1 MFTILD
7 AEKSRIQSFIGKQ
20 LSNSKNE
27 LEARLFPMISGQ
39 PECIDYYQFNRIL
52 QRYTFSKEKGG
63 FGLNKDFITQLNVT
77 SERSPDIRESIK
89 GNNNIKLYWLT
100 DDVETVKTKSP
111 TDVFQMIKKK
121 KDFVNL
127 LNYPVRVAISEEQ
140 IIGNDK
146 FKLLND
152 MDFPKEYRL
161 QNRISVY
168 TEDKMFRIDFTS
180 VKFASG
186 KTFKQSNV
194 ITAFP
199 CHEIEIEFIGLENA
213 SGANISK
220 DNIFINFVKNI
231 GLLLSIYYDT
241 PILLTNT
248 LKKEILDNYKLL
260 ISTDE
265 KLKKSNR
272 QSNKNKNKNLYNYKD
287 FITAK
292 PVTLHRDNMR
302 QVKGVPNILRNYGV
316 TYKAD
321 GMNML
326 LYIISKERVK
336 DINIGGGNLFLI
348 DSNFN
353 VFATGILISGWDNS
367 IVEGEYIS
375 SVHTFYAYD
384 MLYAKNLDIRN
395 KPLKNFSDEQT
406 SRFTYLTDILKDINE
421 KNESKNSPI
430 KVSEKPYLFGNDKE
444 IFLKSKSM
452 WDERKSQPF
461 HVDGLIYIPA
471 TEPYPNKPGTW
482 TRLFKWKPP
491 NLNSIDFLVETVKGE
506 NKRDKLFPY
515 TEVFDNDDVKMNPYT
530 VTQFKK
536 LNLYSTESSDKF
548 NRKTGKLDR
557 KPYPKLFKEIEIPVN
572 IQGNIISKDPLTGLS
587 VEITDDTIVEFSYD
601 ESLHFSW
608 VPIRVRHEKT
618 TRYRNYNDN
627 FGNSYNVA
635 LDIWKSIINPV
646 TDNMI
651 TTGIIPSDSEISSVS
666 QYALTKPNL
675 ERLPYQNF
683 HTAYV
688 KKRLLEMVALKPFDS
703 EKGSGYLID
712 FGVCR
717 GGDMNRWKELGYK
730 KVVGIDT
737 DIKCIEEAINRYQH
751 STDNKYNVVFLCGNL
766 SKLIFPNQEAA
777 CDATEKITTIV
788 NWKELMKKSLP
799 QKYMFNVVSSQFVI
813 HYFFSNELS
822 LRTYLQNVTDNLK
835 IGGNFVGT
843 TFDGLKI
850 YDFLKRKQH
859 EIGLKG
865 DNSEANTIWKITK
878 LYGKKKFVD
887 GKPNWGMAIDVFINT
902 IGITHKEYLVS
913 FKYLEIIAKEYG
925 LELQKIIPFSELWN
939 EGKESKNGSNKIIA
953 DIRSMSEVE
962 KKFSF
967 LFSCFIFKKTKNA
980 PDSIYKKLIT
990 LKKKMDKLEKI
1001 QEIEEIE
1008 SPVNTQDDY
1017 KDKVIVDDIED
1028 RVSVEDI
1035 DDIDDRYVSDDN
1047 DDDGDDGDDS
1057 D

>member
-1 MFTILD
+1 
-7 AEKSRIQSFIGKQ
+7 
-20 LSNSKNE
+20 
-27 LEARLFPMISGQ
+27 MISGQ

-430 KVSEKPYLFGNDKE
+430 KVSEKPYLFGND
-444 IFLKSKSM
+444 
-452 WDERKSQPF
+452 
-461 HVDGLIYIPA
+461 
-471 TEPYPNKPGTW
+471 
-482 TRLFKWKPP
+482 
-491 NLNSIDFLVETVKGE
+491 
-506 NKRDKLFPY
+506 
-515 TEVFDNDDVKMNPYT
+515 
-530 VTQFKK
+530 FKK
-536 LNLYSTESSDKF
+536 
-548 NRKTGKLDR
+548 
-557 KPYPKLFKEIEIPVN
+557 V
-572 IQGNIISKDPLTGLS
+572 
-587 VEITDDTIVEFSYD
+587 
-601 ESLHFSW
+601 
-608 VPIRVRHEKT
+608 
-618 TRYRNYNDN
+618 
-627 FGNSYNVA
+627 FG
-635 LDIWKSIINPV
+635 D
-646 TDNMI
+646 
-651 TTGIIPSDSEISSVS
+651 
-666 QYALTKPNL
+666 
-675 ERLPYQNF
+675 
-683 HTAYV
+683 
-688 KKRLLEMVALKPFDS
+688 LK
-703 EKGSGYLID
+703 
-712 FGVCR
+712 
-717 GGDMNRWKELGYK
+717 
-730 KVVGIDT
+730 
-737 DIKCIEEAINRYQH
+737 
-751 STDNKYNVVFLCGNL
+751 
-766 SKLIFPNQEAA
+766 
-777 CDATEKITTIV
+777 
-788 NWKELMKKSLP
+788 
-799 QKYMFNVVSSQFVI
+799 
-813 HYFFSNELS
+813 
-822 LRTYLQNVTDNLK
+822 
-835 IGGNFVGT
+835 
-843 TFDGLKI
+843 
-850 YDFLKRKQH
+850 
-859 EIGLKG
+859 
-865 DNSEANTIWKITK
+865 
-878 LYGKKKFVD
+878 
-887 GKPNWGMAIDVFINT
+887 
-902 IGITHKEYLVS
+902 
-913 FKYLEIIAKEYG
+913 
-925 LELQKIIPFSELWN
+925 
-939 EGKESKNGSNKIIA
+939 
-953 DIRSMSEVE
+953 
-962 KKFSF
+962 
-967 LFSCFIFKKTKNA
+967 
-980 PDSIYKKLIT
+980 
-990 LKKKMDKLEKI
+990 
-1001 QEIEEIE
+1001 
-1008 SPVNTQDDY
+1008 
-1017 KDKVIVDDIED
+1017 
-1028 RVSVEDI
+1028 
-1035 DDIDDRYVSDDN
+1035 
-1047 DDDGDDGDDS
+1047 
-1057 D
+1057 

>member
-52 QRYTFSKEKGG
+52 QIYTFSKEKGG
-63 FGLNKDFITQLNVT
+63 FGLAKDFVTQLNVT

-89 GNNNIKLYWLT
+89 DINNIKLYWLT
-100 DDVETVKTKSP
+100 DDVESVKKKSP

-127 LNYPVRVAISEEQ
+127 LNYPVRISISEEQ
-140 IIGNDK
+140 IIGNDN

-199 CHEIEIEFIGLENA
+199 CHEIEIEFIGLETTN
-213 SGANISK
+213 GVNISK
-220 DNIFINFVKNI
+220 DTIFTNFIKNI

-272 QSNKNKNKNLYNYKD
+272 QSNKDKNKNLYTYKD

-302 QVKGVPNILRNYGV
+302 MVKGIPNILRNYAV

-326 LYIISKERVK
+326 LYIISKEQVK
-336 DINIGGGNLFLI
+336 DINIGDGNLFLI

-353 VFATGILISGWDNS
+353 VYATGILISGWDNS

-375 SVHTFYAYD
+375 NIHTFYAYD

-406 SRFTYLTDILKDINE
+406 SRLTYLNDILKDINE

-430 KVSEKPYLFGNDKE
+430 KISEKPYLFGNDKE
-444 IFLKSKSM
+444 IFLKSKNM
-452 WDERKSQPF
+452 WDDRKSQQF

-471 TEPYPNKPGTW
+471 TDPYPNKPGTW
-482 TRLFKWKPP
+482 NRLFKWKPP
-491 NLNSIDFLVETVKGE
+491 NLNSIDFLIETVKGE

-515 TEVFDNDDVKMNPYT
+515 SQVFDDVKTNPYT
-530 VTQFKK
+530 VTQYKK

-557 KPYPKLFKEIEIPVN
+557 KPYPKLFKEIEIPVD

-587 VEITDDTIVEFSYD
+587 VEITDDIIVEFSYN
-601 ESLHFSW
+601 ENLHFSW

-618 TRYRNYNDN
+618 TKYRKFNDN

-646 TDNMI
+646 TDTMI
-651 TTGIIPSDSEISSVS
+651 TTGIIPSESESPTIS
-666 QYALTKPNL
+666 QYALDKPNV

-688 KKRLLEMVALKPFDS
+688 KKRLLEMVAQKPFDS

-717 GGDMNRWKELGYK
+717 GGDINRWKELGYK

-737 DIKCIEEAINRYQH
+737 DIKCIDEAINRYQH
-751 STDNKYNVVFLCGNL
+751 STNNTYNVVFLCGDL

-777 CDATEKITTIV
+777 CDLTEKITTIV

-799 QKYMFNVVSSQFVI
+799 QKYMFDVVSSQFVI

-835 IGGNFVGT
+835 IGGSFVGT

-850 YDFLKRKQH
+850 YDLLKRKTH
-859 EIGLKG
+859 EIGLKEG
-865 DNSEANTIWKITK
+865 NENNTIWKITK
-878 LYGKKKFVD
+878 LYGQKKFID
-887 GKPNWGMAIDVFINT
+887 GKPNWGTAIDVFINT
-902 IGITHKEYLVS
+902 IGITHKEYLVN
-913 FKYLEIIAKEYG
+913 FKYLEILAKEYC

-939 EGKESKNGSNKIIA
+939 EGKESSNGNNKIIT

-962 KKFSF
+962 KKLSF
-967 LFSCFIFKKTKNA
+967 LFSGFIFKKIKNS
-980 PDSIYKKLIT
+980 PDSTYKILVT
-990 LKKKMDKLEKI
+990 LKKKMDKKKVEVKTPIDTQNDKI
-1001 QEIEEIE
+1001 K
-1008 SPVNTQDDY
+1008 VN
-1017 KDKVIVDDIED
+1017 DISSEN
-1028 RVSVEDI
+1028 
-1035 DDIDDRYVSDDN
+1035 VSDD
-1047 DDDGDDGDDS
+1047 S

>member
-1 MFTILD
+1 
-7 AEKSRIQSFIGKQ
+7 
-20 LSNSKNE
+20 
-27 LEARLFPMISGQ
+27 
-39 PECIDYYQFNRIL
+39 
-52 QRYTFSKEKGG
+52 
-63 FGLNKDFITQLNVT
+63 
-77 SERSPDIRESIK
+77 
-89 GNNNIKLYWLT
+89 
-100 DDVETVKTKSP
+100 
-111 TDVFQMIKKK
+111 
-121 KDFVNL
+121 
-127 LNYPVRVAISEEQ
+127 
-140 IIGNDK
+140 
-146 FKLLND
+146 
-152 MDFPKEYRL
+152 
-161 QNRISVY
+161 
-168 TEDKMFRIDFTS
+168 
-180 VKFASG
+180 
-186 KTFKQSNV
+186 
-194 ITAFP
+194 
-199 CHEIEIEFIGLENA
+199 
-213 SGANISK
+213 
-220 DNIFINFVKNI
+220 
-231 GLLLSIYYDT
+231 
-241 PILLTNT
+241 
-248 LKKEILDNYKLL
+248 
-260 ISTDE
+260 
-265 KLKKSNR
+265 
-272 QSNKNKNKNLYNYKD
+272 
-287 FITAK
+287 
-292 PVTLHRDNMR
+292 
-302 QVKGVPNILRNYGV
+302 
-316 TYKAD
+316 
-321 GMNML
+321 
-326 LYIISKERVK
+326 
-336 DINIGGGNLFLI
+336 
-348 DSNFN
+348 
-353 VFATGILISGWDNS
+353 
-367 IVEGEYIS
+367 
-375 SVHTFYAYD
+375 
-384 MLYAKNLDIRN
+384 
-395 KPLKNFSDEQT
+395 
-406 SRFTYLTDILKDINE
+406 
-421 KNESKNSPI
+421 
-430 KVSEKPYLFGNDKE
+430 
-444 IFLKSKSM
+444 
-452 WDERKSQPF
+452 
-461 HVDGLIYIPA
+461 
-471 TEPYPNKPGTW
+471 
-482 TRLFKWKPP
+482 
-491 NLNSIDFLVETVKGE
+491 
-506 NKRDKLFPY
+506 
-515 TEVFDNDDVKMNPYT
+515 
-530 VTQFKK
+530 
-536 LNLYSTESSDKF
+536 
-548 NRKTGKLDR
+548 
-557 KPYPKLFKEIEIPVN
+557 
-572 IQGNIISKDPLTGLS
+572 
-587 VEITDDTIVEFSYD
+587 
-601 ESLHFSW
+601 
-608 VPIRVRHEKT
+608 
-618 TRYRNYNDN
+618 
-627 FGNSYNVA
+627 
-635 LDIWKSIINPV
+635 
-646 TDNMI
+646 
-651 TTGIIPSDSEISSVS
+651 
-666 QYALTKPNL
+666 
-675 ERLPYQNF
+675 
-683 HTAYV
+683 
-688 KKRLLEMVALKPFDS
+688 MVALKPFDS